1 MVFGGGSEELLIVL
15 VVIVLLFGPKKLPEL
30 AKNLGRAMAE
40 FHRAKDELMREVEVR
55 PEAKPLSGGVK
66 EIAKNLGIDTAGKGE
81 EELLREI
88 AERTKVKPAG
98 T

>member
-1 MVFGGGSEELLIVL
+1 
-15 VVIVLLFGPKKLPEL
+15 
-30 AKNLGRAMAE
+30 
-40 FHRAKDELMREVEVR
+40 MREVEVR

-88 AERTKVKPAG
+88 AERTKVKSAG